1 MSREEKKNEIFR
13 AASQV
18 FFSKGFEKTKIED
31 IAKQAG
37 IGKGTVYEYFESK
50 LQLFE
55 ETIAFYHQNVINSLC
70 EALARWENIG
80 DKIKAYAQFMT
91 EIISNHIHLFEL
103 MADSRVMAREMGAV
117 ILESNI
123 RMGDVLLEAVT
134 EAISKGELRPDLEP
148 RLITST
154 ILGTVT
160 QYCSLKIMFS
170 EPETQ
175 KIDYDR
181 LVDAVMRGV
190 GAEVG

>member
-1 MSREEKKNEIFR
+1 MSREEKKNEILR
-13 AASQV
+13 AAGQV

-31 IAKQAG
+31 VAKQAG

-55 ETIAFYHQNVINSLC
+55 EMIAYYHQDIIDSLC

-91 EIISNHIHLFEL
+91 EMISNHIHLFEL
-103 MADSRVMAREMGAV
+103 MADSRVMAREMGAM

-123 RMGDVLLEAVT
+123 RMGDVLLEIVT
-134 EAISKGELRPDLEP
+134 EAMSKGELRLDLEP

-154 ILGTVT
+154 ILGTVN

-170 EPETQ
+170 EPESQ
-175 KIDYDR
+175 EIDYDR